1 MDISQIDLELNV
13 KIREV
18 FKEILKKTNVNIIF
32 DDIDLNSDIVE
43 STKINNNE
51 HNFCIQKIRYKL
63 SDNII
68 NDKYYKYINNKIK
81 KNISKLNYNDKINY
95 LYKKPFY
102 LKIFKLLY
110 GDLIIKNKK
119 YYFIYQIT
127 YNSITLDLTKVE
139 YERFLYYT
147 KYVFKL
153 KQILNLNK
161 ELDIDQT
168 FKIVFDDDKAAKEMY
183 NDLYSNFSDII
194 KPFENDDNKN
204 IDDMDDMDD

>member
-204 IDDMDDMDD
+204 IDDMDD

>member
-1 MDISQIDLELNV
+1 MDISQIDSELNV

-51 HNFCIQKIRYKL
+51 HNFCIQKIKYKL

-204 IDDMDDMDD
+204 IDDMDD

>member
-1 MDISQIDLELNV
+1 MDISQIDSELNI

-18 FKEILKKTNVNIIF
+18 FKEILKKDNVNITF
-32 DDIDLNSDIVE
+32 DNIDLNSDIIE
-43 STKINNNE
+43 STRISNND

-68 NDKYYKYINNKIK
+68 NDKYYKYINDKIK
-81 KNISKLNYNDKINY
+81 KNISKLNYDNKINY
-95 LYKKPFY
+95 LEKKPFY
-102 LKIFKLLY
+102 LKIFKFLY
-110 GDLIIKNKK
+110 GDLIVKNHK

-153 KQILNLNK
+153 RQILKLNK
-161 ELDIDQT
+161 ELDIEQT
-168 FKIVFDDDKAAKEMY
+168 FKIIFDDDKATKEMY
-183 NDLYSNFSDII
+183 DNLYNNFSDII
-194 KPFENDDNKN
+194 KPFKKDNNKN
-204 IDDMDDMDD
+204 IDDMGDMGD